1 MPNPRHEGPADY
13 LGNIVEGNIDDRS
26 NKGSDS
32 MGWDE
37 VERSWNELKGEVK
50 RQWSKLTDEDV
61 EIIKGKYAQLLG
73 LLQERYGHAKEQAE
87 REINDWAKRLKVDV
101 AAELTALGNDVA
113 SLSASVGDLV
123 RRQAAATAGLDH
135 ALAAAKLKLEE
146 KAEEVVDQIKGAVV
160 RMSVIAALA
169 VAAAIFALLAF
180 ITGLVAFYAWL
191 EPAFGVLQALG
202 IVGGVLAVI
211 ALVLVGAAM
220 FVGRGRTTSW
230 RAAKRV
236 GVIGALER
244 EE

>member
-1 MPNPRHEGPADY
+1 MD
-13 LGNIVEGNIDDRS
+13 
-26 NKGSDS
+26 
-32 MGWDE
+32 WDE
-37 VERSWNELKGEVK
+37 IERGWSELKGEVK
-50 RQWSKLTDEDV
+50 RRWSKLSDEDIEFV
-61 EIIKGKYAQLLG
+61 KGKYAELLG

-87 REINDWAKRLKVDV
+87 QEINDWAKRLKADV

-146 KAEEVVDQIKGAVV
+146 KAEEVVDHIKGAVV

-220 FVGRGRTTSW
+220 FVGRGEQLR
-230 RAAKRV
+230 
-236 GVIGALER
+236 GAQR
-244 EE
+244 DG

>member
-1 MPNPRHEGPADY
+1 MDY
-13 LGNIVEGNIDDRS
+13 
-26 NKGSDS
+26 
-32 MGWDE
+32 WDE
-37 VERSWNELKGEVK
+37 IERNWTELKGEVK
-50 RQWSKLTDEDV
+50 QHWSKLTDEDV
-61 EIIKGKYAQLLG
+61 EFVKGKYAELLG

-87 REINDWAKRLKVDV
+87 QEINDWAKRLKVDIV
-101 AAELTALGNDVA
+101 AEFTALRDDVA

-123 RRQAAATAGLDH
+123 RRQAAVTAGLDH
-135 ALAAAKLKLEE
+135 TLAAAKLKLEE
-146 KAEEVVDQIKGAVV
+146 KADEAVDHIKGVVV
-160 RMSVIAALA
+160 RMSVVAALA

-180 ITGLVAFYAWL
+180 ITGLVALYAWL
-191 EPAFGVLQALG
+191 EPAYGVFQALG

>member
-1 MPNPRHEGPADY
+1 M
-13 LGNIVEGNIDDRS
+13 
-26 NKGSDS
+26 
-32 MGWDE
+32 
-37 VERSWNELKGEVK
+37 
-50 RQWSKLTDEDV
+50 
-61 EIIKGKYAQLLG
+61 
-73 LLQERYGHAKEQAE
+73 
-87 REINDWAKRLKVDV
+87 
-101 AAELTALGNDVA
+101 
-113 SLSASVGDLV
+113 

-146 KAEEVVDQIKGAVV
+146 KAEEVVDQIKGTVV